1 MTAPHQTVRA
11 MIIADARNAGWNVFS
26 DSMNCVQ
33 LTHGFAVL
41 SILWTGDGEVFAA
54 TLSGDGDMA
63 PEGLGLIPVAD
74 PVVSQAILLGWIK
87 GTEYH
92 HPQVRDI
99 SNAAEAIAEL
109 DFARNRVW

>member
-1 MTAPHQTVRA
+1 

-26 DSMNCVQ
+26 DSVNCVQ

-54 TLSGDGDMA
+54 TLSGNGKAA

-74 PVVSQAILLGWIK
+74 SVVSQAILLAWIH

-99 SNAAEAIAEL
+99 SNADAAMTEL